1 MDTTSLYHIF
11 LQYPKVYTDTRQA
24 VPDSIF
30 FALKGPSFD
39 GNQYAQEALEKGA
52 AYAVV
57 DDATIASKNPEKLL
71 LVDDALTSLQALA
84 KHHREQF
91 NIPFVAITGSN
102 GKTTTKEL
110 VAAVLSSHFRT
121 STTVGNLN
129 NHIGIPL
136 TLLRIPKDTE
146 IAVIEMGANHQKEIE
161 SYCTYVQPTHG
172 IITNCGK
179 AHLEGFGGIEGV
191 RKGKGE
197 LYDFLR
203 KNKGTIFM
211 YNDYDYLHSMSSGVH
226 EIVGYGTKEG
236 AIIGQSLTS
245 NPFLTV
251 GISKGIQFNKIHTHL
266 VGDYNLPNVLC
277 AVAIGKYFNVPDEK
291 ILSAIESYN
300 PTNNRSQWMEL
311 GGHKIILDAY
321 NANPTSMQAAISNF
335 AALPE
340 ENKLVCLGG
349 MMEMG
354 DASLE
359 EHEFLIKNLEQHKW
373 SEVILVG
380 GDFNKVPHNYHFF
393 ETAEQAVA
401 WMKQQQ
407 FKKST
412 ILIKGSRTMRME
424 TILDTWKD

>member
-71 LVDDALTSLQALA
+71 LVDDVLTSLQALA
-84 KHHREQF
+84 KQHRQQF

-236 AIIGQSLTS
+236 AIIGQSITS

-340 ENKLVCLGG
+340 ENKIVCLGG

-359 EHEFLIKNLEQHKW
+359 EHDFLIKNLEQHKW

-412 ILIKGSRTMRME
+412 ILIKGSRSMRME

>member
-39 GNQYAQEALEKGA
+39 GNQYAQEALAKGA

-71 LVDDALTSLQALA
+71 LVDDVLTSLQALA
-84 KHHREQF
+84 KHHRQQF

-226 EIVGYGTKEG
+226 EILGYGTKEG
-236 AIIGQSLTS
+236 AIIGQSITS

-340 ENKLVCLGG
+340 ENKIVCLGG

-412 ILIKGSRTMRME
+412 ILIKGSRSMRME

>member
-11 LQYPKVYTDTRQA
+11 LKYPKVYTDTRQA

-71 LVDDALTSLQALA
+71 LVDDVLTSLQALA

-226 EIVGYGTKEG
+226 EILGYGTKEG
-236 AIIGQSLTS
+236 AIIGQSITS

-340 ENKLVCLGG
+340 ENKIVCLGG

-412 ILIKGSRTMRME
+412 ILIKGSRSMRME
-424 TILDTWKD
+424 KILDTWKD

>member
-11 LQYPKVYTDTRQA
+11 LQYPKIYTDTRQA

-71 LVDDALTSLQALA
+71 LVDDVLTSLQALA

-110 VAAVLSSHFRT
+110 VAAVLASHFRT

-236 AIIGQSLTS
+236 AIIGQSITS

-340 ENKLVCLGG
+340 ENKIVCLGG

>member
-71 LVDDALTSLQALA
+71 LVDDVLTSLQALA

-236 AIIGQSLTS
+236 AIIGQSITS

-340 ENKLVCLGG
+340 ENKIVCLGG

-412 ILIKGSRTMRME
+412 ILIKGSRSMRME
-424 TILDTWKD
+424 KILDTWKD

>member
-340 ENKLVCLGG
+340 ENKIVCLGG

-359 EHEFLIKNLEQHKW
+359 EHEFLIKNLEHHNW

-412 ILIKGSRTMRME
+412 ILIKGSRSMRME
-424 TILDTWKD
+424 KILDTWKD

>member
-1 MDTTSLYHIF
+1 MDTTSLYQIF
-11 LQYPKVYTDTRQA
+11 LQYPRVYTDTRQPL
-24 VPDSIF
+24 PDSIF

-39 GNQYAQEALEKGA
+39 GNQYALEALAKGA

-71 LVDDALTSLQALA
+71 LVDDVLTSLQALA
-84 KHHREQF
+84 KHHREQL

-110 VAAVLSSHFRT
+110 VAAVLASHFRT

-161 SYCTYVQPTHG
+161 GYCTYVQPTHG

-211 YNDYDYLHSMSSGVH
+211 YNDYDYLHSMSTGVH

-236 AIIGQSLTS
+236 AIIGQSITS

-277 AVAIGKYFNVPDEK
+277 AVTVGTFFGVPDEK

-321 NANPTSMQAAISNF
+321 NANPTSMQAAIANF
-335 AALPE
+335 AGLPA
-340 ENKLVCLGG
+340 ENKIVCLGG

-359 EHEFLIKNLEQHKW
+359 EHELLVKNLEQHNW

-380 GDFNKVPHNYHFF
+380 GDFNKVQHKYHFF
-393 ETAEQAVA
+393 ETADEAVA
-401 WMKQQQ
+401 WLKQQQ
-407 FKKST
+407 LKKST
-412 ILIKGSRTMRME
+412 ILIKGSRSMRME
-424 TILDTWKD
+424 KILETWKD

>member
-71 LVDDALTSLQALA
+71 LVDDVLTSLQALA

-236 AIIGQSLTS
+236 AIIGQSITS

-340 ENKLVCLGG
+340 ENKIVCLGG

-359 EHEFLIKNLEQHKW
+359 EHEFLIKNLEQYKW

-412 ILIKGSRTMRME
+412 ILIKGSRSMRME

>member
-340 ENKLVCLGG
+340 ENKIVCLGG

-412 ILIKGSRTMRME
+412 ILIKGSRSMRME
-424 TILDTWKD
+424 KILDTWKD